1 MLIRTKLNANN
12 IINKHKSRLVVKG
25 YAQIYGVDYSNTF
38 APVARMDTIRFLFAV
53 AAHKN

>member
-38 APVARMDTIRFLFAV
+38 ATVARMDTIRFLFAI